1 MTTRW
6 KKGLSL
12 LLTVVMLMSM
22 LPTTAL
28 AASVLITLS
37 GGDLSTGE
45 TVTVS
50 ASGYTTTA
58 QVQYS
63 YLRGYHVYADI
74 PSANNKTVTVE
85 TADGYSGSAPIISQ
99 GITNYSASVTLTAS
113 GSSSGSSDSKVYIY
127 TLIPGVEVGSSTN
140 ADNVWNGMGIGTISG
155 VGSATSYPVGKVLST
170 DSDTMTE
177 DITFPE
183 NGFPDITANGET
195 YRYAESGSGNEH
207 TYGYYTIQWTQLLV
221 ANGANAGNNNY
232 NQPIVSSN
240 INTYH
245 LDGVLILNETE
256 YFTVTY
262 LLQDAGASGFT
273 NLADYAER
281 VEKGTAESHLH
292 FPSVSYEKRV
302 NGVDYVFD
310 GWYEDA
316 DFTTK
321 TLQDGTITQNTT
333 YYARYIPANFTVEYD
348 LNGGTSDFDF
358 ADQEK
363 VYDEAL
369 ALYSEVPTRTN
380 YTFTGWNT
388 RVNGN
393 GTSYAAGDTYS
404 DNADLTLYAQW
415 EPLPGTLVVEK
426 TLWGLTQLPKDF
438 YIEVI
443 GENAT
448 YTLTADNMDP
458 DSLSLFALDS
468 ITFTWT
474 LEDVPAGTYDIEEY
488 DYTAEGYNL
497 DDSSV
502 TYTAATIAPGGS
514 AYAAL
519 NNIYLIQSFDVT
531 YTDGIADEEIFADQT
546 TTEEYGAPTPAFT
559 GSTDRP
565 GYKFLG
571 WTPSVAD
578 KVTKTVTYTAVYA
591 QLFNVTYTDGVDSE
605 VIFADQVTEDIPAGD
620 PTPDFNGDPDTMRP
634 GYDFTGWQP
643 EVSGKVT
650 ATVTYTAQWKPAT
663 NTKYTVEHYIQNA
676 DNTDWEL
683 KDTEPFTGTTGE
695 LVTADPITISGYV
708 YDKTYDGNDP
718 SGIIAANGSLVL
730 KLYYRP
736 VFTVTWM
743 PDPVVDSRPLETD
756 KNVMYG
762 EAPSYDGTE
771 PTRASDA
778 QNDYTFAGWSTDSN
792 ADAEDAK
799 AENQLPAVTKD
810 VTYYAIFAADPHTFT
825 GTVYVVLD
833 GTANP
838 DGTVNTGT
846 LTNVEAITADDGDLF
861 LSADGSTFYPLT
873 RTAEGTYVHTALPV
887 GDYQAYYEEDA
898 HALVC
903 RQYLSITKAYG
914 DRSRGLFYNSVTYN
928 LNGGNIAGNP
938 ADLVEYYHESTSV
951 EVGTY
956 APVQEGYNF
965 LGWKCNGTGDL
976 LSSGDLLTASI
987 SQPYTL
993 VAQWEKAVNVNVIIQ
1008 LDHTDDAHPDAPD
1021 TSATADDVTFTLLR
1035 GAVDAAAPVTLTGD
1049 SHSGYTYTDADNHTT
1064 YESIGYAFTG
1074 LSTGDYTVY
1083 VAKPN
1088 YKVISRETTYNA
1100 DKTQQTITVILE
1112 YVSDSFELDF
1122 EVKMKDGVPKSLW
1135 PHAVHVKVT
1144 QWNGSTWQTI
1154 APLASASPIPV
1165 IIGADGTGS
1174 GFYTVDKTGV
1184 YRVEVL
1190 SYESASG
1197 NKISVS
1203 TTDQITYVS
1212 ENNICYGTVSIEALN
1227 ESTGKKP
1234 DSITAETAAQYG
1246 TYFDTVQKG
1255 LPTVTVDTQWGSL
1268 TFDPNGGTLNGS
1280 TDELTLNHLIRVP
1293 ALTSYTPVR
1302 AGGYVFQGYD
1312 WYNDTNGNQTYDT
1325 GTDTPASALAANA
1338 PINSHYILVARWE
1351 EPITVEGNVYVQWDE
1366 LDPITSVDL
1375 LLQRSTVS
1383 TADEHFTTVDPEVLN
1398 LSGIT
1403 PITLNGVAY
1412 KVVPYSFS
1420 GLENVGTYRIRIL
1433 VNDNF
1438 EITYQNESAGAA
1450 PGTDFTKYSA
1460 TGNLAVLGDDNSAVI
1475 NAHVK
1480 FDPHTVDLP
1489 FAIDA
1494 TAIGTDFQP
1503 TEAEMKILYRG
1514 TSGAYEDYPSQ
1525 PADLALTPDNL
1536 KDSYS
1541 FKVVPQT
1548 ASTLYNFAMALQSE
1562 TITANDGDD
1571 ATTPLN
1577 NPYYGTVYQ
1586 NWPAYYQSGRW
1597 SGTLTAVLTPKAY
1610 AITYDLTGGVWASG
1624 VTAPAQHTWSFATAI
1639 PTPVREGYL
1648 FMGWQA
1654 ETAGTYAN
1662 GSVPAPVH
1670 QDVKLTAVWEKDEL
1684 NQNDPENNGGDGIPD
1699 KYQRKLTFQ
1708 VVHGAWNDGTA
1719 ADLVYVVTLKNAS
1732 SENAVDG
1739 TASVTVPAVGDK
1751 PDYGYKAGAW
1761 DTDPGAAVAVNN
1773 TFPEG
1778 TSGKTYTYTYIAI
1791 GDQDVTY
1798 KEPDNPDSVQDPDN
1812 DPEDA
1817 HQPVPYGTYIKI
1829 VPNGGVWAGKTEPSY
1844 VKIEAPYAITDPTRT
1859 DYIFMGWLCEADGTT
1874 VYEDGIISYVF
1885 TAQWEQDVTGETGS
1899 GDTIPDCFQKSVIFA
1914 VKNGTWDGSDAADKS
1929 HVVTL
1934 TDANGQ
1940 WSKTGSADIST
1951 LIPDVTAAQPNPGY
1965 QDPAWAPSLPAGGKV
1980 SGTAAETFTY
1990 TYVGNYILVQPNGG
2004 TWKGSAD
2011 NACLLLLD
2019 DTLPLADP
2027 TREDH
2032 TFLVWQETADGV
2044 TVHADGIIRMV
2055 YTAQWIHDSQLVYPT
2070 TVTLRLDQV
2079 NTNVEDLH
2087 TGAQGIRLL
2096 ANDGSG
2102 KTYDLI
2108 PGETGVYS
2116 EKVPA
2121 GTYYIHRV
2129 EGEHSHQIGDYL
2141 LTVNT
2146 HGGSRIIDHYSIG
2159 YDVNGGKWQT
2169 GDDPGVAIVFANTRQ
2184 STVSQTP
2191 VRDGY
2196 AFKGWKLG
2204 EKTYGSNVVFTDS
2217 ITEKTVFTAVWE
2229 QLVDVKVN
2237 VTVNYARND
2246 AIDNSLTR
2254 DEVTFQLLRD
2264 IGGAKDPVQPAK
2276 TITEASH
2283 AGYDVTSTTESI
2295 RYAAV
2300 ENTYEDLPAG
2310 DYTVSVTKSGYRAQ
2324 VTTTTSGNLQTIDVV
2339 LTFNPDNFDL
2349 YFDVVMADS
2358 IPQELWPDA
2367 VNVKATYW
2375 GDDGSGVIGWHVI
2388 DLAPVTVKLDASGK
2402 GSGHISVWKHLSG
2415 TANAYDYRVM
2425 VSGFVYNARAVVSA
2439 TEIRPNE
2446 IYSDGNYTATVTV
2459 PGGRTSGNGLDGSYY
2474 GTSAQ
2479 VGRPLVTVTVEQ
2491 YDVTFDANGGTVNGK
2506 PADTVTDVYAIPAF
2520 SGFVPVRESYVFG
2533 GWYQDQAC
2541 TIPAVEGK
2549 LLTENVTLYAKW
2561 SPIQSITGN
2570 VTVEGV
2576 YTHNGQLVEVHAIDR
2591 TTKINV
2597 ALQVFDTVNGTL
2609 LGTVQNKQIGLTWP
2623 ETPTGDGTGTYSFT
2637 DLQALPAG
2645 QRYRVLVYMT
2655 NYQSFYLNEDSVGN
2669 QFTEDANLAV
2679 FKTDPTATYVH
2690 ADLIFAPDSYP
2701 QEVEVDATAI
2711 GEGFRPASAKAQ
2723 ILAWEQGTTLPYRII
2738 SQHDVAPYGL
2748 PITVDQAQGT
2758 GSATESVWKWNW
2770 TGKLYDY
2777 RAQLSELNGK
2787 PYTTDPRFSV
2797 SYSDAVC
2804 WNLHGNEAPG
2814 ALTITLEPN
2823 TFDVLFDMNAPGME
2837 NMVKTDLHH
2846 WSHATDVSGILP
2858 SARSGYVFMG
2868 WYATP
2873 DHSGQPVTHID
2884 PAVYTDTTLYAYWEA
2899 DILEETPQAGVIG
2912 DGVPDIYQCVV
2923 TFEIVGGTWGQYGGS
2938 APLQRVFTLWEK
2950 DASGIWT
2957 KLPSVTLGS
2966 RLPNNMWRNGSLD
2979 LNGHWNPAATVNT
2992 PVTGDATYTYTYRSA
3007 ITATVVNGSFQM
3019 GSDPKTYVNTTHSIP
3034 HDYSTTE
3041 KCTVSF
3047 QPAKDHIL
3055 LSATL
3060 TYRDSGNEIT
3070 VDLSTSNSF
3079 GTFDAQTGTGSVTL
3093 PHDRDYNI
3101 HVVYTPDVL
3110 GPDGHPD
3117 IYQKKVNF
3125 VVKNG
3130 TWAGMNGASTIT
3142 RYIPLYKD
3150 GKYAVDGTGTLD
3162 SIPTAAANQGY
3173 KLLGWDAT
3181 PPATVSGINEVTYTF
3196 NCVPTSTALY
3206 DYDVEHWRQQ
3216 PDSRYALESSEH
3228 KQVSV
3233 ELNAQSTDFEPGKEP
3248 VITLSELEYK
3258 NYGIH
3263 YTPCD
3268 GLHYETDKTHA
3279 APVLTV
3285 RPASILDRTL
3295 LKMYYCLNTYTLSY
3309 DLGEGVTG
3317 LIKPE
3322 DSSKLY
3328 GNGHKV
3334 SQAPARD
3341 GYAFLGWKDLSS
3353 GLLYAS
3359 GAEMHLEKDAMLTAQ
3374 WLPLEYTVNYLDAET
3389 GEPLQSPKVV
3399 SNVNLN
3405 DVIDVSGEIIETII
3419 TDDEDEY
3426 VFSHADKASLTI
3438 TLDANNSNSANVINL
3453 YYEVDMWLD
3462 VEQDPSQSGG
3472 DGIPDKYQAVITYQV
3487 QGGKWAD
3494 GTTADIKKVFTL
3506 YEKTPAGVWN
3516 KLDNVILGNTIP
3528 KAEVSDTHT
3537 GAWYPSITAA
3547 TEVTGNATYV
3557 YSFTALPTYT
3567 VSYDLNKGTGAS
3579 GVDYAPVTVV
3589 SGKTVTVKA
3598 APSLRGYA
3606 FDGYTFGGKTYNPGD
3621 VITVTGDVV
3630 LTAQWDKIPDPVR
3643 PPASTTGSVVLT
3655 KCDAADHTTLLAR
3668 VVFDLFTED
3677 GDYVGTY
3684 TTNARGEIQ
3693 VDNLRA
3699 GDYYWVE
3706 TRPTEGYELDNRE
3719 HSFTVSSGKT
3729 TEITV
3734 ENARSEVPAVFS
3746 GDHYAY
3752 IIGYSDGMVHPQWK
3766 ITRAEVATIF
3776 FRLLDE
3782 PTRSQFMT
3790 RSNSFSD
3797 VQPGMWFNTAVS
3809 TMASM
3814 GVINGYPNGTF
3825 QPNANITRAEF
3836 AAIAARFDAHG
3847 NTTGVSFSDIYE
3859 HWAYK
3864 EISIAANNG
3873 WILGYEDG
3881 TFKPNQH
3888 ITRAEAMALVN
3899 RVLQRIPEHK
3909 SDLLHDMVQ
3918 WPDNMDPTV
3927 WYFLTVQEA
3936 TNSHDYGR
3944 KVSGY
3949 EYWIN
3954 LREVPDWTAL
3964 ER

>member
-1 MTTRW
+1 
-6 KKGLSL
+6 
-12 LLTVVMLMSM
+12 
-22 LPTTAL
+22 
-28 AASVLITLS
+28 
-37 GGDLSTGE
+37 
-45 TVTVS
+45 
-50 ASGYTTTA
+50 
-58 QVQYS
+58 
-63 YLRGYHVYADI
+63 
-74 PSANNKTVTVE
+74 
-85 TADGYSGSAPIISQ
+85 
-99 GITNYSASVTLTAS
+99 
-113 GSSSGSSDSKVYIY
+113 
-127 TLIPGVEVGSSTN
+127 
-140 ADNVWNGMGIGTISG
+140 
-155 VGSATSYPVGKVLST
+155 
-170 DSDTMTE
+170 
-177 DITFPE
+177 
-183 NGFPDITANGET
+183 
-195 YRYAESGSGNEH
+195 
-207 TYGYYTIQWTQLLV
+207 
-221 ANGANAGNNNY
+221 
-232 NQPIVSSN
+232 
-240 INTYH
+240 
-245 LDGVLILNETE
+245 
-256 YFTVTY
+256 
-262 LLQDAGASGFT
+262 
-273 NLADYAER
+273 
-281 VEKGTAESHLH
+281 
-292 FPSVSYEKRV
+292 
-302 NGVDYVFD
+302 
-310 GWYEDA
+310 
-316 DFTTK
+316 
-321 TLQDGTITQNTT
+321 
-333 YYARYIPANFTVEYD
+333 
-348 LNGGTSDFDF
+348 
-358 ADQEK
+358 
-363 VYDEAL
+363 
-369 ALYSEVPTRTN
+369 
-380 YTFTGWNT
+380 
-388 RVNGN
+388 
-393 GTSYAAGDTYS
+393 
-404 DNADLTLYAQW
+404 
-415 EPLPGTLVVEK
+415 
-426 TLWGLTQLPKDF
+426 
-438 YIEVI
+438 
-443 GENAT
+443 
-448 YTLTADNMDP
+448 
-458 DSLSLFALDS
+458 
-468 ITFTWT
+468 
-474 LEDVPAGTYDIEEY
+474 
-488 DYTAEGYNL
+488 
-497 DDSSV
+497 
-502 TYTAATIAPGGS
+502 
-514 AYAAL
+514 
-519 NNIYLIQSFDVT
+519 
-531 YTDGIADEEIFADQT
+531 
-546 TTEEYGAPTPAFT
+546 
-559 GSTDRP
+559 
-565 GYKFLG
+565 
-571 WTPSVAD
+571 
-578 KVTKTVTYTAVYA
+578 
-591 QLFNVTYTDGVDSE
+591 
-605 VIFADQVTEDIPAGD
+605 
-620 PTPDFNGDPDTMRP
+620 
-634 GYDFTGWQP
+634 
-643 EVSGKVT
+643 
-650 ATVTYTAQWKPAT
+650 
-663 NTKYTVEHYIQNA
+663 
-676 DNTDWEL
+676 
-683 KDTEPFTGTTGE
+683 
-695 LVTADPITISGYV
+695 
-708 YDKTYDGNDP
+708 
-718 SGIIAANGSLVL
+718 
-730 KLYYRP
+730 
-736 VFTVTWM
+736 
-743 PDPVVDSRPLETD
+743 
-756 KNVMYG
+756 
-762 EAPSYDGTE
+762 
-771 PTRASDA
+771 
-778 QNDYTFAGWSTDSN
+778 
-792 ADAEDAK
+792 
-799 AENQLPAVTKD
+799 
-810 VTYYAIFAADPHTFT
+810 
-825 GTVYVVLD
+825 
-833 GTANP
+833 
-838 DGTVNTGT
+838 
-846 LTNVEAITADDGDLF
+846 
-861 LSADGSTFYPLT
+861 
-873 RTAEGTYVHTALPV
+873 
-887 GDYQAYYEEDA
+887 
-898 HALVC
+898 
-903 RQYLSITKAYG
+903 
-914 DRSRGLFYNSVTYN
+914 
-928 LNGGNIAGNP
+928 
-938 ADLVEYYHESTSV
+938 
-951 EVGTY
+951 
-956 APVQEGYNF
+956 
-965 LGWKCNGTGDL
+965 
-976 LSSGDLLTASI
+976 
-987 SQPYTL
+987 
-993 VAQWEKAVNVNVIIQ
+993 
-1008 LDHTDDAHPDAPD
+1008 
-1021 TSATADDVTFTLLR
+1021 
-1035 GAVDAAAPVTLTGD
+1035 
-1049 SHSGYTYTDADNHTT
+1049 
-1064 YESIGYAFTG
+1064 
-1074 LSTGDYTVY
+1074 
-1083 VAKPN
+1083 
-1088 YKVISRETTYNA
+1088 
-1100 DKTQQTITVILE
+1100 
-1112 YVSDSFELDF
+1112 
-1122 EVKMKDGVPKSLW
+1122 
-1135 PHAVHVKVT
+1135 
-1144 QWNGSTWQTI
+1144 
-1154 APLASASPIPV
+1154 
-1165 IIGADGTGS
+1165 
-1174 GFYTVDKTGV
+1174 
-1184 YRVEVL
+1184 
-1190 SYESASG
+1190 
-1197 NKISVS
+1197 
-1203 TTDQITYVS
+1203 
-1212 ENNICYGTVSIEALN
+1212 
-1227 ESTGKKP
+1227 
-1234 DSITAETAAQYG
+1234 
-1246 TYFDTVQKG
+1246 
-1255 LPTVTVDTQWGSL
+1255 
-1268 TFDPNGGTLNGS
+1268 
-1280 TDELTLNHLIRVP
+1280 
-1293 ALTSYTPVR
+1293 
-1302 AGGYVFQGYD
+1302 
-1312 WYNDTNGNQTYDT
+1312 
-1325 GTDTPASALAANA
+1325 
-1338 PINSHYILVARWE
+1338 
-1351 EPITVEGNVYVQWDE
+1351 
-1366 LDPITSVDL
+1366 
-1375 LLQRSTVS
+1375 
-1383 TADEHFTTVDPEVLN
+1383 
-1398 LSGIT
+1398 
-1403 PITLNGVAY
+1403 
-1412 KVVPYSFS
+1412 
-1420 GLENVGTYRIRIL
+1420 
-1433 VNDNF
+1433 
-1438 EITYQNESAGAA
+1438 
-1450 PGTDFTKYSA
+1450 
-1460 TGNLAVLGDDNSAVI
+1460 
-1475 NAHVK
+1475 
-1480 FDPHTVDLP
+1480 
-1489 FAIDA
+1489 
-1494 TAIGTDFQP
+1494 
-1503 TEAEMKILYRG
+1503 
-1514 TSGAYEDYPSQ
+1514 
-1525 PADLALTPDNL
+1525 
-1536 KDSYS
+1536 
-1541 FKVVPQT
+1541 
-1548 ASTLYNFAMALQSE
+1548 MALQSE

-1577 NPYYGTVYQ
+1577 NPYYSIVYQ

-1684 NQNDPENNGGDGIPD
+1684 NQNDPENNGSDGIPD

-1829 VPNGGVWAGKTEPSY
+1829 VPNGGVWEGKTEPSY
-1844 VKIEAPYAITDPTRT
+1844 VKIEAPYGITDPTRT
-1859 DYIFMGWLCEADGTT
+1859 DYIFMGWLCEADGAT

-1914 VKNGTWDGSDAADKS
+1914 VKNGTWNGSDATDKS

-1934 TDANGQ
+1934 TDAYGQ
-1940 WSKTGSADIST
+1940 WSQTGSADISA

-1965 QDPAWAPSLPAGGKV
+1965 QDPAWAPALPADSKV

-2004 TWKGSAD
+2004 TWKGGAD

-2032 TFLVWQETADGV
+2032 TFLGWQETADGV

-2159 YDVNGGKWQT
+2159 YDVNGGAWQT

-2204 EKTYGSNVVFTDS
+2204 EKTYGSIVVFTDS

-2246 AIDNSLTR
+2246 TIDNSPAR

-2283 AGYDVTSTTESI
+2283 AGYDVTSGTESI
-2295 RYAAV
+2295 RYQAV

-2349 YFDVVMADS
+2349 YFDVVMADG

-2375 GDDGSGVIGWHVI
+2375 GDDGSGVISWHVI

-2415 TANAYDYRVM
+2415 TADAYDYRVM
-2425 VSGFVYNARAVVSA
+2425 VSGFVYKARAVTSA
-2439 TEIRPNE
+2439 DVIVENKV
-2446 IYSDGNYTATVTV
+2446 YSDHNYTATVTV
-2459 PGGRTSGNGLDGSYY
+2459 PGGRTSGDGLDGSYY

-2549 LLTENVTLYAKW
+2549 LLTGNVTLYAKW

-2576 YTHNGQLVEVHAIDR
+2576 YTHNGQLVEVHAIAR

-2669 QFTEDANLAV
+2669 QFTENANLAV

-2690 ADLIFAPDSYP
+2690 ADLIFDPDSYD
-2701 QEVEVDATAI
+2701 QKIKVDASAI
-2711 GEGFRPASAKAQ
+2711 GEGFRPTSAKAQ
-2723 ILAWEQGTTLPYRII
+2723 ILAWEQGTTIPYRII

-2748 PITVDQAQGT
+2748 PIAMDTVT
-2758 GSATESVWKWNW
+2758 GYPVDYHPVTAPDKLPSESVWKWNW

-2797 SYSDAVC
+2797 SYSNPVC

-2823 TFDVLFDMNAPGME
+2823 TFDVIFDMNAPGME
-2837 NMVKTDLHH
+2837 NMVETDLHH

-2858 SARSGYVFMG
+2858 PARSGYVFMG

-2884 PAVYTDTTLYAYWEA
+2884 PAVYTDTTLYAYWEV
-2899 DILEETPQAGVIG
+2899 DVLEETPQAGVIG

-2950 DASGIWT
+2950 DASGVWSKI
-2957 KLPSVTLGS
+2957 PAVTLGN
-2966 RLPNNMWRNGSLD
+2966 RIPNNMIPTIAVD
-2979 LNGHWNPAATVNT
+2979 PATGHWNPAATVNT

-3034 HDYSTTE
+3034 HNYSTTE

-3060 TYRDSGNEIT
+3060 DGVEIAG
-3070 VDLSTSNSF
+3070 F
-3079 GTFDAQTGTGSVTL
+3079 TGAVTL

-3101 HVVYTPDVL
+3101 YVVYTPDVL

-3117 IYQKKVNF
+3117 IYQKQVNF

-3162 SIPTAAANQGY
+3162 SIPTAVANQGY
-3173 KLLGWDAT
+3173 KLLGWDA
-3181 PPATVSGINEVTYTF
+3181 PSPETVYDANTGTYNFTGTNEVTYTF
-3196 NCVPTSTALY
+3196 TCVPTTTALY

-3233 ELNAQSTDFEPGKEP
+3233 ELNAQGTDFEPGKEP

-3268 GLHYETDKTHA
+3268 GLHYLIDHTHDG
-3279 APVLTV
+3279 P
-3285 RPASILDRTL
+3285 ILSAQPQRITDRTL
-3295 LKMYYCLNTYTLSY
+3295 LKMYYCLNSYGLSY
-3309 DLGEGVTG
+3309 DLGY
-3317 LIKPE
+3317 
-3322 DSSKLY
+3322 DSSETPEGTSKLF
-3328 GNGHKV
+3328 GNEHQV
-3334 SQAPARD
+3334 SDAPARKDYVFLHWQDKHDANRIYLAGSSHLLESNVDLLAVWATDVIDEHDPFKSGSDGIPDQYQVTVTYQVQDGKWADGTTADIKKVFNLYEKTPAGIWTKLDNVVLGDTIPEAAASETHTGSWNASITAVTEVTGNVTYVYDFEPLPTYTVSYNLNKGTGASGVDYDPITTITGKTVTVKAAPVKSGYVFD
-3341 GYAFLGWKDLSS
+3341 GYTFDGKIYKPGDVITVTR
-3353 GLLYAS
+3353 
-3359 GAEMHLEKDAMLTAQ
+3359 DVVLTAQ
-3374 WLPLEYTVNYLDAET
+3374 WCELLYTVHYLSEET
-3389 GEPLQSPKVV
+3389 GNPLQSPKVV
-3399 SNVNLN
+3399 RNVNLH
-3405 DVIDVSGEIIETII
+3405 DMIDVSGEILETII
-3419 TDDEDEY
+3419 TPDEKEY
-3426 VFSHADKASLTI
+3426 VFSHADKPTLTI
-3438 TLDANNSNSANVINL
+3438 IWDAANENSSNVINL
-3453 YYEVDMWLD
+3453 YYEMDMLLD

-3472 DGIPDKYQAVITYQV
+3472 DSIPDKYQAVITYQV

-3516 KLDNVILGNTIP
+3516 KLDNVVLGDSIP

-3537 GAWYPSITAA
+3537 GAWYPAITTA

-3567 VSYDLNKGTGAS
+3567 VSYDLNKGTGAN

-3606 FDGYTFGGKTYNPGD
+3606 FDGYTFGGKTYKPGN
-3621 VITVTGDVV
+3621 VIIVTGDVV

-3668 VVFDLFTED
+3668 VVFDLFTDD

-3847 NTTGVSFSDIYE
+3847 NTTGVSFSDIYQ

-3918 WPDNMDPTV
+3918 WPDNMAPTV
-3927 WYFLTVQEA
+3927 WYYLTVQEA